1 MTEDFV
7 NFNKNDKIKD
17 IVETIIKDTKD
28 KADYLEKFV
37 S

>member
-7 NFNKNDKIKD
+7 NFNSKSKIKD
-17 IVETIIKDTKD
+17 MVETIIKDCKD
-28 KADYLEKFV
+28 KAIYLNKLC